1 MADDQFPTPEFAI
14 ETIVGIVKGMREKGG
29 TVEEQKSAIKAKLL
43 DPKFV
48 RQQSRT
54 EVLTN
59 VNHKLGTKYS
69 MSQIKAAKTIVLE
82 EPVAPAAAAPASIPA
97 NPIPVAEL
105 HGSATVDMAA
115 SQEHPEPKFKMT
127 DLPGDKGV
135 VVKVIEDHETLKDDT
150 PVNADIVV
158 GGRRD
163 ADTELSRENGSSE
176 PIFPPTGH
184 HFSWLTLEEKIVAH
198 QQERI
203 KELCPEVVNLTGYRV
218 NDTTIEYTGF
228 TAEADIIE
236 IVMNAQHELISKRN
250 ISQERRDQ
258 LAQNTA
264 QQTNQTQSANTEE
277 DTMTNANAHTTA
289 NNNNA
294 AKDFDGF
301 IMFLSSKGMIDG
313 GLRTQVFLN
322 FMEGQPEVMARWA
335 TFSASAPADMDSD
348 HRIYNFL
355 ESEQEFTKSYMGYLL
370 TQFKIEDLTE
380 GAAAAKSRFSLMNER
395 DEGVR
400 SSWIGVGAAVVGGG
414 MEMAA
419 RGGLT
424 VGSALG
430 TVAGAIGS
438 FFAGELI
445 DSNIESQFGRYVA
458 AGTAG
463 LALGAVGSAVGR
475 SLLPGNNLL
484 GNAAEPSALD
494 VDPSVVSG
502 MIGAM

>member
-14 ETIVGIVKGMREKGG
+14 EQIVGIVKSMREKGS
-29 TVEEQKSAIKAKLL
+29 TVEEQKSAIKAKLT
-43 DPKFV
+43 DVKFV

-54 EVLTN
+54 EVLSN

-69 MSQIKAAKTIVLE
+69 MSQIKAAKSIVLE
-82 EPVAPAAAAPASIPA
+82 EPVVPAAAVPQQQIPA

-115 SQEHPEPKFKMT
+115 SQEQPEPKFKMT

-135 VVKVIEDHETLKDDT
+135 VVKVVEDHQAPKDGA
-150 PVNADIVV
+150 PSPELIV
-158 GGRRD
+158 
-163 ADTELSRENGSSE
+163 
-176 PIFPPTGH
+176 PPSGH

-203 KELCPEVVNLTGYRV
+203 KELCPEVVNLTGYKV
-218 NDTTIEYTGF
+218 NDTSIEYTGL

-250 ISQERRDQ
+250 ISQELREQ
-258 LAQNTA
+258 HAQNTA

-277 DTMTNANAHTTA
+277 DTMANANAHI
-289 NNNNA
+289 NA
-294 AKDFDGF
+294 TNEKATKDFDGF
-301 IMFLSSKGMIDG
+301 IMFLSAKGMVDG
-313 GLRTQVFLN
+313 GLRAQAFLN
-322 FMEGQPEVMARWA
+322 FLEGQPEVQARWA
-335 TFSASAPADMDSD
+335 TFSAAAPADMDSD

-355 ESEQEFTKSYMGYLL
+355 ESEQEFTKSYMVYLM
-370 TQFKIEDLTE
+370 TEFKMEDLSA
-380 GAAAAKSRFSLMNER
+380 GAAEAKSRFTLMNDR

-400 SSWIGVGAAVVGGG
+400 SSWIGAGAAVVGGG
-414 MEMAA
+414 MEMVA

-430 TVAGAIGS
+430 TVAGAIGG

-445 DSNIESQFGRYVA
+445 DSNIENQFGRYVA
-458 AGTAG
+458 AGTVG
-463 LALGAVGSAVGR
+463 LALGAGGSALGR
-475 SLLPGNNLL
+475 TLLPGQKLL
-484 GNAAEPSALD
+484 GNNVEGSMID
-494 VDPSVVSG
+494 VDPSVSAG
-502 MIGAM
+502 LIAL

>member
-14 ETIVGIVKGMREKGG
+14 EQIVGIVKSMREKGS
-29 TVEEQKSAIKAKLL
+29 TVEEQKSAIKAKLT
-43 DPKFV
+43 DVKFV

-54 EVLTN
+54 EVLSN

-69 MSQIKAAKTIVLE
+69 MSQIKAAKSIVLE
-82 EPVAPAAAAPASIPA
+82 EPVAPAAAVPQQQIPA

-115 SQEHPEPKFKMT
+115 SQKQPEPKFKMT

-135 VVKVIEDHETLKDDT
+135 VVKVVEDHQVPKDDSA
-150 PVNADIVV
+150 VNAEIVV

-163 ADTELSRENGSSE
+163 ADTELNREKGSPE
-176 PIFPPTGH
+176 LIVPPSGH
-184 HFSWLTLEEKIVAH
+184 HFSRLTLEEKIVIH

-203 KELCPEVVNLTGYRV
+203 KELCPEVVNLTGYKV
-218 NDTTIEYTGF
+218 NDTSIEYTGL

-250 ISQERRDQ
+250 ISQELREQ
-258 LAQNTA
+258 HAQDTA

-277 DTMTNANAHTTA
+277 DTMTNANAHI
-289 NNNNA
+289 NA
-294 AKDFDGF
+294 TNEKATKDFDGF

-313 GLRTQVFLN
+313 GLRAQAFLN
-322 FMEGQPEVMARWA
+322 FLEGQPEVQARWA
-335 TFSASAPADMDSD
+335 TFSAAAPADMDSD

-355 ESEQEFTKSYMGYLL
+355 DSEQEFTKSYMVYLM
-370 TQFKIEDLTE
+370 TEFKMEDLSA
-380 GAAAAKSRFSLMNER
+380 GAAEAKSRFTLMNDR

-400 SSWIGVGAAVVGGG
+400 SSWIGAGAAVVGGG
-414 MEMAA
+414 MEMVA

-430 TVAGAIGS
+430 TVAGAIGG

-445 DSNIESQFGRYVA
+445 ESNIENQFGRYVA
-458 AGTAG
+458 AGTVG
-463 LALGAVGSAVGR
+463 LALGAGGSALGR
-475 SLLPGNNLL
+475 TLLPGQKLL
-484 GNAAEPSALD
+484 GNNVEGSMID
-494 VDPSVVSG
+494 VDPSVSAG
-502 MIGAM
+502 LIAL